1 MLILELLLL
10 ILCDLSIVAKGL
22 AIFFLFF
29 LFLIGMHLVTNIIKS
44 KNSICDVE
52 KQSKFILECL
62 NTNKTKEWQSI
73 GACERIAITLYC
85 K

>member
-1 MLILELLLL
+1 MSFNLSISS
-10 ILCDLSIVAKGL
+10 LSIVAKGL

-29 LFLIGMHLVTNIIKS
+29 LFIIGIHLVTNIIKS
-44 KNSICDVE
+44 KDSICDVE

-62 NTNKTKEWQSI
+62 NAKELQSSI
-73 GACERIAITLYC
+73 ACERIAITLYC

>member
-1 MLILELLLL
+1 MSFNLSISSLE
-10 ILCDLSIVAKGL
+10 IVAKGL

-29 LFLIGMHLVTNIIKS
+29 LFISGMHLTNIIKS

-62 NTNKTKEWQSI
+62 NAKELQSAI
-73 GACERIAITLYC
+73 ACERIAISLYC